1 MHRSPYDPKVTT
13 VHLGQ
18 FTRETANE
26 IAGELE
32 KAEIVWWYK
41 DPGYLSGLWEKGVRL
56 FVDGDRLTE
65 AREIAAK
72 ILEADGIPPDAA
84 DPGGLLG

>member
-41 DPGYLSGLWEKGVRL
+41 DPGWLSSLWEFGVRL
-56 FVDGDRLTE
+56 FVDKKRLAE
-65 AREIAAK
+65 AEAIAERVVA
-72 ILEADGIPPDAA
+72 ERS
-84 DPGGLLG
+84 GGSG